1 MIRPKKLCA
10 HLSFAYTNTK
20 TIISLSK
27 STLKILIMTVT
38 QKIYVVYM
46 KVQVGV
52 QGVGKGQVNTHSHPH
67 ILVCSVAQLRP
78 TLCEPM
84 DCNPPGSS
92 VHGIS
97 QVEVLEWVAISSP
110 RGSSQHKNQTCI
122 SCNGRQ
128 ILYHWPT
135 KESESRSVVS
145 NSLPPCE
152 LCSPWNSLGQNTGV
166 GSLSLLH
173 GIFPTKG
180 SNPDLLHCRQILYQ
194 LSHQGRPS

>member
-92 VHGIS
+92 VLGIFKARI
-97 QVEVLEWVAISSP
+97 LEWVAISSS
-110 RGSSQHKNQTCI
+110 RGSSQPRYWTHVSCI
-122 SCNGRQ
+122 SCIGRW
-128 ILYHWPT
+128 ILYHQATWEAYSGT
-135 KESESRSVVS
+135 HLLQFKDMLIKVV
-145 NSLPPCE
+145 L
-152 LCSPWNSLGQNTGV
+152 
-166 GSLSLLH
+166 
-173 GIFPTKG
+173 
-180 SNPDLLHCRQILYQ
+180 
-194 LSHQGRPS
+194 